1 MGRKPASWTPIDRH
15 YEALR
20 VGMQALFN
28 DLGIAVEPVR
38 A

>member
-1 MGRKPASWTPIDRH
+1 MGRKPAHWTTIDRH

-20 VGMQALFN
+20 VRMQALFN
-28 DLGIAVEPVR
+28 DLGITVAI